1 MCYFNYRDREL
12 FVEDIPIKAIVAEA
26 ETPVYIYSQKAIFEQ
41 IKEYEEAFSKINHIT
56 CYALKA
62 NSNSSVI
69 NLVAQNGLGGDIVS
83 GGELYR
89 ALKGGIPANR
99 IVYSGVGKTETEIAY
114 ALAEG
119 ILMFNCE
126 STQELDQI
134 NTIAQKMGKKAP
146 VALRVNPDINANTH
160 PYISTGLK
168 KNKFGIS
175 IERAKSE
182 YIRAKGLDF
191 IEIIGVHFHIG
202 SQITELSPFSE
213 AFDRMGRFVKELK
226 DKDIN
231 IQYLDIGGGLGI
243 SYKDESPPKAS
254 DLVELIAPLAEQ
266 IGCCII
272 SEPGRIIVGN
282 SGILVTRVL
291 YLKDNS
297 EKRFIIVDAAMNDL
311 IRPSIYSAYHE
322 ILPVLKRD
330 TDKAAHNYDIV
341 GPICESGDF
350 LAKDRLLSPP
360 ELDDLL
366 AVMSAGAY
374 GFSMSS
380 NYNSRPR
387 PSEVM
392 ALGDKFKIIRGRETY
407 EDLIRLER

>member
-1 MCYFNYRDREL
+1 MSYFHYRDREF
-12 FVEDIPIKAIVAEA
+12 FVEDIPVKTIVAETG
-26 ETPVYIYSQKAIFEQ
+26 TPVYIYSKKAICDQ
-41 IKEYEEAFSKINHIT
+41 IKNYEEAFSRINHIT

-89 ALKGGIPANR
+89 ALKGGIPANK

-126 STQELDQI
+126 STQELNRI
-134 NTIAQKMGKKAP
+134 NAIAKKMGKKAP

-168 KNKFGIS
+168 KNKFGIP
-175 IERAKSE
+175 IERAKRE
-182 YIRAKGLDF
+182 YSRAKGLDF

-213 AFDRMGRFVKELK
+213 AFDRIGRFVKELQ
-226 DKDIN
+226 DNNIT

-243 SYKDESPPKAS
+243 SYKNESPPKAS
-254 DLVELIAPLAEQ
+254 DIAALIAPLAEQ

-272 SEPGRIIVGN
+272 SEPGRMIVGN
-282 SGILVTRVL
+282 AGILATRVL

-297 EKRFIIVDAAMNDL
+297 EKRFIIVDSAMNDL

-322 ILPVLKRD
+322 IVPVLKRD
-330 TDKAAHNYDIV
+330 TDEAAYNHDIV
-341 GPICESGDF
+341 GPVCESGDF

-360 ELDDLL
+360 QPDDLL

-392 ALGDKFKIIRGRETY
+392 TSGDTFTIIRGRETY

>member
-1 MCYFNYRDREL
+1 MSYFHYRDRE
-12 FVEDIPIKAIVAEA
+12 FYVEDIPVKTIVAETG
-26 ETPVYIYSQKAIFEQ
+26 TPVYIYSQKAIFDQ
-41 IKEYEEAFSKINHIT
+41 IKKYEEAFSKINHIT

-89 ALKGGIPANR
+89 ALKGGIPANK
-99 IVYSGVGKTETEIAY
+99 IVYSGVGKTDTEIAY

-126 STQELDQI
+126 STQELNQI

-175 IERAKSE
+175 IEKAKSE
-182 YIRAKGLDF
+182 YSRAKGLDF
-191 IEIIGVHFHIG
+191 IEVKGVHFHIG
-202 SQITELSPFSE
+202 SQIIELSPFSE
-213 AFDRMGRFVKELK
+213 AFDRIGRFVKELQ
-226 DKDIN
+226 DNDIS

-243 SYKDESPPKAS
+243 SYKDERPPEVS
-254 DLVELIAPLAEQ
+254 DLASLIAPLAKE

-272 SEPGRIIVGN
+272 SEPGRMIVGN
-282 SGILVTRVL
+282 AGTLVTRVL

-322 ILPVLKRD
+322 IVPVLHRD
-330 TDKAAHNYDIV
+330 TNEVAYNYDIV

-360 ELDDLL
+360 KVNDLL

-392 ALGDKFKIIRGRETY
+392 ASGDTFTIIRGRETY